1 MIDSK
6 TRHASGAGSGGS
18 ATNPIAAVLPPQQVP
33 TFLRVVP
40 TTTPRP
46 DSRSSI
52 QIVHAVTRSMK
63 QAECCAPRVILV
75 CPAQSTPADTR
86 LRTIDELKQLYNAA
100 EEHLTRNATQ
110 QDPQHVGNTLHR
122 LQMAYVRMR
131 NEAIHES
138 DASISSKGMR

>member
-46 DSRSSI
+46 DSRSI